1 MTENNQNFFENEEVQ
16 NEVILDENI
25 EEKNDNSTIEN
36 EIAEETEIIEEEEI
50 LEESDIIDEKE
61 IIEEQ
66 EIVIEQETANT
77 TQIPVNNEQIEDF
90 VKITPIE
97 TVSEKQNKKG
107 FKIFA
112 LLIIFALI
120 LTVVAS
126 LGYYAGKN
134 AVSISPKNPSL
145 NLAAKPEN
153 NEKLSAE
160 QVYEELNKSV
170 VGIAVYD
177 KEGIKGYASGVVYS
191 EDGYIITNDHIYME
205 TPSAKFKIYSYD
217 GNIYEAKFVA
227 GDTRSDLAVLKVDAS
242 GFYPATFGNSDELK
256 FGEEVFAIGRPNDA
270 TASSS
275 ITGGYISFL
284 NRRVAN
290 TTSYSSKLIQTDS
303 AINPGSSGGALVN
316 AYGQVVGITSSKLV
330 GDEYEGVGY
339 AIPTTTVKFVVE
351 ELINNG
357 TVTSRAKLGVSY
369 TEIDSVTA
377 EINGSNISGL
387 KLAEINAESPLYGKA
402 SEGDIITG
410 VNDIKILK
418 GETILEIIEAAKP
431 GDKVILTIYSAVSKT
446 SKNIEV
452 ELLRAES
459 TSSYEYESLKDN
471 NSKDNDSK
479 DENSKNNNGTF
490 DFPFGY

>member
-1 MTENNQNFFENEEVQ
+1 MTENNQNFFENEEQ
-16 NEVILDENI
+16 TENEVLVEENNEAEINEVAPLETEPTI
-25 EEKNDNSTIEN
+25 EEITEAEPEEDSVESTYTAVENGFQKDFIE
-36 EIAEETEIIEEEEI
+36 ISP
-50 LEESDIIDEKE
+50 L
-61 IIEEQ
+61 
-66 EIVIEQETANT
+66 
-77 TQIPVNNEQIEDF
+77 
-90 VKITPIE
+90 E
-97 TVSEKQNKKG
+97 TVTEKQNKKG
-107 FKIFA
+107 FKIFT
-112 LLIIFALI
+112 LIITAALV

-134 AVSISPKNPSL
+134 ANSISPNNPSL
-145 NLAAKPEN
+145 NLAAKPN
-153 NEKLSAE
+153 NSEKLSAE

-191 EDGYIITNDHIYME
+191 EDGYIITNDHIYSE
-205 TPSAKFKIYSYD
+205 IPSARFKIYSND
-217 GNIYEAKFVA
+217 GNIYDAKFVA
-227 GDTRSDLAVLKVDAS
+227 GDTRSDLAVLKVDSS

-270 TASSS
+270 TSSSS

-316 AYGQVVGITSSKLV
+316 AFGQVVGITSSKLI
-330 GDEYEGVGY
+330 GSEYEGIGY

-351 ELINNG
+351 ELIKNG

-377 EINGSNISGL
+377 EISGSKITGL
-387 KLAEINAESPLYGKA
+387 RLAEINAESPLYGKA
-402 SEGDIITG
+402 NEGDIITE
-410 VNDIKILK
+410 VNKIKILK
-418 GETILEIIEAAKP
+418 GETVLEIIEAAKP
-431 GDKVILTIYSAVSKT
+431 GDKVTLTIYSTVSKN
-446 SKNIEV
+446 SKTVEV
-452 ELLRAES
+452 ELVRAES
-459 TSSYEYESLKDN
+459 TSSYKYESLKDD
-471 NSKDNDSK
+471 NSK
-479 DENSKNNNGTF
+479 ENYNETF